1 MPDTH
6 DLPLKPDA
14 PDAGIAFGENAAQ
27 EEHEEK
33 KWLNSVL
40 LQQIM
45 MEKYGMKWNSNWTR
59 PFYSSKVLHTSTQQ
73 KIIEKL

>member
-33 KWLNSVL
+33 K
-40 LQQIM
+40 
-45 MEKYGMKWNSNWTR
+45 
-59 PFYSSKVLHTSTQQ
+59 
-73 KIIEKL
+73 